1 MKRLFIILLSL
12 IILLSACKKSDNP
25 VEPTPPSDTGG
36 NIKTGPAVDIITQ
49 PISTG
54 GGTIKI
60 TKPGDPLDGFELT
73 VPPNSF
79 TQTQTIKV
87 SYSPITSHQLG
98 SNFNPI
104 SPLIHIEYN
113 GGIANKP
120 MKLKIPV
127 KVTNGKFAMPF
138 IYDKSTGKLI
148 PMLIQEIGTDYVL
161 LSTKYFSSNG
171 QLNKT
176 GSINSLTYADV
187 AISDIDETK
196 LSEQG
201 IIDSGYKSGFDDWE
215 FINWGSYIAP
225 GGHCAGQAITSM
237 WYYIEKKKK
246 GGALSLFHL
255 LDKVNDPNKPDFLW
269 QDNPKGFRLA
279 STIQQDFNF
288 SDWLSEI
295 GDQSK
300 HPDVTFKAFAYS
312 MLITKEPQLV
322 FIAKVSPDTS
332 GHAMVVY
339 KVDYANKKLFIA
351 DPNYPNNRAV
361 DGSISERVINYTGNK
376 LGPYTSGAT
385 AANVGIVFD
394 RIGYYPKTAYIKWEQ
409 ISARW
414 VEVEAGIIGQD
425 RFPNYTL
432 YVGKVGG
439 DVLTDNYKT
448 SQNRFRILSRSTD
461 CPSYLAG
468 TDRLQF
474 IYAYDDQGNTV
485 GHFGSLITFDGDDYG
500 KYAVDLKP
508 GNNKFGFYIMGGKGN
523 KLDYFVDFKWINII
537 YNEIQLKIIPDPLNG
552 QTNTEYTFSVN
563 LTGTPPSNAKYV
575 WNFGDGTSD
584 VTVQNS
590 TTVKHTFANEGVFEV
605 KCSLY
610 DNSNNTELV
619 STHST
624 ANILSAF
631 LMDVLASKSAS
642 IFLQADFKSSST
654 NIGVGNQIQLGNSEA
669 RIRINNYIK
678 WNGLSFTTNYVYKI
692 APYTGTDSVIYT
704 GSVSGTISS
713 DGKMISTFSA
723 FERQELKS
731 GTGSWIEQ
739 RIDAKDLPYYRTTSV
754 SNQYRNTGA
763 SVASNIALVSIRKWT
778 QNPNTQQYELVTLS
792 SVNYNSTSTIPDTYI
807 SLTK

>member
-1 MKRLFIILLSL
+1 MKRLFIIFLSL

-25 VEPTPPSDTGG
+25 VEPTPPNDTGG
-36 NIKTGPAVDIITQ
+36 NIKIGPTVDITIQT
-49 PISTG
+49 ISTG
-54 GGTIKI
+54 GGTIKVS
-60 TKPGDPLDGFELT
+60 KPGDPLNGFELT
-73 VPPNSF
+73 VLPNSF
-79 TQTQTIKV
+79 TQIQNIKI

-104 SPLIHIEYN
+104 SPLIHIEYS
-113 GGIANKP
+113 GGISNKP

-138 IYDKSTGKLI
+138 IYDKNTGKLI

-161 LSTKYFSSNG
+161 LSTRYFSSNG
-171 QLNKT
+171 SLNKT
-176 GSINSLTYADV
+176 GNLNSLTYADV
-187 AISDIDETK
+187 AISEIDEAK
-196 LSEQG
+196 LNEQG
-201 IIDSGYKSGFDDWE
+201 IIDSGYKPGTDDWE
-215 FINWGSYIAP
+215 FINYGSYVAS
-225 GGHCAGQAITSM
+225 GGQCAGQAISSM

-246 GGALSLFHL
+246 GGALPLFHL
-255 LDKVNDPNKPDFLW
+255 LDKVNDPNKPNFLW
-269 QDNPKGFRLA
+269 QDNPKGYRFA
-279 STIQQDFNF
+279 STIQQDFRF
-288 SDWLSEI
+288 GDWLDEI

-300 HPDVTFKAFAYS
+300 HPDITFKAFAYS
-312 MLITKEPQLV
+312 MLMTKEPQLV
-322 FIAKVSPDTS
+322 FIAKVSPDTA

-351 DPNYPNNRAV
+351 DPNYPNNRTV
-361 DGSISERVINYTGNK
+361 DGAISERVINYTGNK

-385 AANVGIVFD
+385 AADVGIVFD

-409 ISARW
+409 IAARW
-414 VEVEAGIIGQD
+414 VELEAGIIGQD

-432 YVGKVGG
+432 YVNKVGG

-448 SQNRFRILSRSTD
+448 SQGTIRILNRSTD
-461 CPSYLAG
+461 CPAYITS
-468 TDRLQF
+468 TDRLQW
-474 IYAYDDQGNTV
+474 INAYDDQGNDT
-485 GHFGSLITFDGDDYG
+485 GYQNFLLGDTDWG
-500 KYAVDLKP
+500 KYVLDLKP
-508 GNNKFGFYIMGGKGN
+508 GNNKIGFYIMGGKPG
-523 KLDYFVDFKWINII
+523 KMDYFVDFKWINII
-537 YNEIQLKIIPDPLNG
+537 YNEIQLKINPDPLNG
-552 QTNTEYTFSVN
+552 KTNTEYTFSVN

-584 VTVQNS
+584 VTVLNS
-590 TTVKHTFANEGVFEV
+590 TTVKHTFANEGVYEV
-605 KCSLY
+605 RCSLY

-631 LMDVLASKSAS
+631 LMDVLASRSAS
-642 IFLQADFKSSST
+642 IFLQADFKSSSAY
-654 NIGVGNQIQLGNSEA
+654 IGVGNQIQLGNSEA

-678 WNGLSFTTNYVYKI
+678 WNGISFTTNYVYKI
-692 APYTGTDSVIYT
+692 APYTGTDSVIVT

-739 RIDAKDLPYYRTTSV
+739 RIDAKDLPYYRTTSI

-763 SVASNIALVSIRKWT
+763 SVASNITLVSIRKWT
-778 QNPNTQQYELVTLS
+778 LNANTQQYELVTLS

-807 SLTK
+807 SLNK